1 MESLLQLWG
10 KTASDGRF
18 HPVLF
23 HMLDV
28 GHVAQILLS
37 SDAPERPRRVLA
49 SALGVADPGTLV
61 DWLPL
66 VAALHDIGKIS
77 EPFQGQV
84 PGQQQR
90 LAALGFSFSPARYD
104 QIRHQHISAVAVDTI
119 LNNLEP
125 LRPWRTLLRDVYGGH
140 HGQFPASLRHASKFV
155 NYIEAPEWA
164 ALRREAT
171 DVLKAVLGLRA
182 PSVAP
187 PNLRAATAALTG
199 FLILADWLGS
209 DEDHFSPQPDLSLD
223 DYLPLSRERAR
234 QAVASTSFLSARPRT
249 QWNGFRSVFPD
260 ITTPRPLQE
269 AIDQLPPAAVAWPAL
284 YVIEAPTGEGKTEA
298 ALALATRLASFGWSN
313 ELYFALPT
321 TATSNQMFGRVY
333 RFLNRD
339 PDRAAPV
346 KLIHGQALLAED
358 GLVTQMLGD
367 GDDAGSPA
375 VAAPEW
381 FAPRKRALL
390 APYGVGTVDQAE
402 LSVLSARHYVLRLF
416 GLAGKV
422 VIIDEVHAYD
432 AYMNTVIEHALQWFA
447 TLGTPVILLS
457 ATLPQRRHRSLARA
471 YRAGL
476 RGMSPDALCEEEGPD
491 ESLPYPVL
499 SVYTAERCERLNPPA
514 AQPDRRLTL
523 QFITDISPVEE
534 AERLLSLVQNGGAV
548 ARITNTVQ
556 RAQDIFAALREIA
569 PAYVELHLLHA
580 RLPGDDRLAREG
592 RLTERLG
599 PESQRSPEDRIIV
612 VGTQVLEQSLDYD
625 VDLMVS
631 DLAPTDLLLQRAGR
645 LHRHPWRKRTPR
657 FQDAT
662 LQVVVGRDEHG
673 APEFGPSA
681 LVYEP
686 FILWKSWLVLRAR
699 QDDAGRITLT
709 LPADYRPLIE
719 ATYDDRRDLFPE
731 DQVFRAAIDAAW
743 EDYQRRRQE
752 MIDNARQRLIPHPEP
767 DKAITE
773 GARIYFEE
781 DEDGGKQGWGMA
793 VTRYGRESISVI
805 PLHRVPDG
813 VAADPDGPPLT
824 PATCDRECQLR
835 VLRRAIRV
843 SNPTIVSTLP
853 AREEPGLSW
862 FRRTPLLRL
871 HYPLVLD
878 NGRTQI
884 GNLTIRLDSELG
896 LVIGKEDAL

>member
-37 SDAPERPRRVLA
+37 SDALVRPRGVLA
-49 SALGVADPGTLV
+49 SALGVAVPETLV

-77 EPFQGQV
+77 APFQGQV
-84 PGQQQR
+84 PAQRQR
-90 LAALGFSFSPARYD
+90 LEALGFSFSSARHD
-104 QIRHQHISAVAVDTI
+104 HIRHQYISAVAVDTI
-119 LNNLEP
+119 LDNLEP
-125 LRPWRTLLRDVYGGH
+125 LHSWRTLLRDVYGGH
-140 HGQFPASLRHASKFV
+140 HGQFPASLIHTSKFV
-155 NYIEAPEWA
+155 KYIEPPEWA
-164 ALRREAT
+164 ALRRDAAGALE
-171 DVLKAVLGLRA
+171 AVLGLRVPSLA
-182 PSVAP
+182 PQ
-187 PNLRAATAALTG
+187 NLRAAIVALTG

-209 DEDHFSPQPDLSLD
+209 DETHFSPQPGLSLD
-223 DYLPLSRERAR
+223 DYLPLSQERAR
-234 QAVASTSFLSARPRT
+234 QAVASAGFLNVRPRA
-249 QWNGFRSVFPD
+249 QWNGFRSVFPN

-269 AIDQLPPAAVAWPAL
+269 TIEALPPDAVAWPAL

-298 ALALATRLASFGWSN
+298 ALALARRLASIGWSD

-333 RFLNRD
+333 RFLN
-339 PDRAAPV
+339 PDQDRTVPV
-346 KLIHGQALLAED
+346 QLIHGQASLDKDALC
-358 GLVTQMLGD
+358 VRMLGD

-375 VAAPEW
+375 ATAPEW

-432 AYMNTVIEHALQWFA
+432 AYMSTVIEHALQWFA

-457 ATLPQRRHRSLARA
+457 ATLPEQRHRALARA
-471 YRAGL
+471 YQAGL
-476 RGMSPDALCEEEGPD
+476 RGLATDTLPD
-491 ESLPYPVL
+491 EKAPDGPLPYPAL
-499 SVYTAERCERLNPPA
+499 SVYTAERCVRLSPPA
-514 AQPDRRLTL
+514 AQSERRLTL
-523 QFITDISPVEE
+523 QLIADVSPAEE
-534 AERLLSLVQNGGAV
+534 ADRLLTLVQDGGAV
-548 ARITNTVQ
+548 GRITNTVQ
-556 RAQDIFAALREIA
+556 QAQEIFAALRQKA
-569 PAYVELHLLHA
+569 PAGVERHLLHA
-580 RLPGDDRLAREG
+580 RLPGDERLARER
-592 RLTERLG
+592 RLAERLG
-599 PESQRSPEDRIIV
+599 PESQRSIEDRIIV

-625 VDLMVS
+625 VDLMIS

-645 LHRHPWRKRTPR
+645 LHRHPWRERNPR

-662 LQVVVGRDEHG
+662 LQVVVGSGKHG
-673 APEFGPSA
+673 APDFGLSA

-686 FILWKSWLVLRAR
+686 FILWKSWLVLRSR
-699 QDDAGRITLT
+699 QDSAGRITVT

-719 ATYDDRRDLFPE
+719 ATYDDRRDLPPE
-731 DQVFRAAIDAAW
+731 DQRFRAALDAAW

-752 MIDNARQRLIPHPEP
+752 MIENARQRLIPHPEP
-767 DKAITE
+767 DKTITE

-805 PLHRVPDG
+805 PLHRVADG
-813 VAADPDGPPLT
+813 VAVDPDGPPLT
-824 PATCDRECQLR
+824 AATCDRECQLR
-835 VLRRAIRV
+835 LLRRAIRV
-843 SNPTIVSTLP
+843 SNPTLVSTLP
-853 AREEPGLSW
+853 ACEEPGLSW

-884 GNLTIRLDSELG
+884 GNLAIRLDPELG